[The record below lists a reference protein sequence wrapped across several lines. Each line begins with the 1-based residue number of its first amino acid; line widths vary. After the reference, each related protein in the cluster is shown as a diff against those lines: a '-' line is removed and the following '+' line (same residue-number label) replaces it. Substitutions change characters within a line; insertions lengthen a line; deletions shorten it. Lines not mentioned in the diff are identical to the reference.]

1 MADTS
6 AGVQKYVKSDGA
18 WKFDCNFSIPQNIP
32 KNENN
37 SAGCFGLVADFS
49 GPAPIIYA
57 TTTEGYGG
65 AVNSNRVVRIVD
77 TNSAAVVTTI
87 VQAGSTNIA
96 YRGIDFT
103 PN

>member
-1 MADTS
+1 L
-6 AGVQKYVKSDGA
+6 
-18 WKFDCNFSIPQNIP
+18 
-32 KNENN
+32 NN
-37 SAGCFGLVADFS
+37 AAGCFGLTVDFS
-49 GPAPIIYA
+49 GQSPIIYA

-77 TNSAAVVTTI
+77 TNSSAMVTTL

-96 YRGIDFT
+96 FRGVDFT